1 MMCTLLNVSRSGFYK
16 NKRRVVPEKET
27 QDQLLCNLI
36 YDYHSTFDGILGY
49 RRMALFLNRLNH
61 FAHSESY
68 VRRLMKFLGISA
80 RIRRK
85 KVNRTRTRVE
95 HIAENILNR
104 NFNASTPN
112 EKWLTDI
119 TEFSITGTHRK
130 LYLCSILDLYNRS
143 IVAYKLSYSNNTQL
157 VLKTFERALENNP
170 GAKPLLHSDRG
181 FNYTSNA
188 FKIKLE
194 AADITHS
201 MSRVGKCIDN
211 GPMEGF
217 FGSLKSEMFIG
228 KKFTSLESLKTK
240 VIDYIKLYNEKR
252 FQKNLGGLAP
262 VELRNQFFKCA

>member
-1 MMCTLLNVSRSGFYK
+1 MCTLLNVSRSGFYK
-16 NKRRVVPEKET
+16 NKGRLVPRKEKH
-27 QDQLLCNLI
+27 DQVLCNLI
-36 YDYHSTFDGILGY
+36 YDYHTTFDGILGY
-49 RRMALFLNRLNH
+49 RRMALFINRLNH
-61 FAHSESY
+61 FKHSEGY

-85 KVNRTRTRVE
+85 KVNRSRTKAKHV
-95 HIAENILNR
+95 AENILDR
-104 NFNASTPN
+104 DFTSVAPN

-130 LYLCSILDLYNRS
+130 LYLCTILDLYDRS
-143 IVAYKLSYSNNTQL
+143 IVAYEMSYSNNTQL
-157 VLKTFERALENNP
+157 VLKTFESALDKNP

-188 FKIKLE
+188 FAIKLE
-194 AADITHS
+194 EADITHS

-217 FGSLKSEMFIG
+217 FGSLKAEMFIG
-228 KKFTSLESLKTK
+228 KKFDSLENLKSK
-240 VIDYIKLYNEKR
+240 VKDYIKLYNEKR

-262 VELRNQFFKCA
+262 MELRNQFLACA